1 MILVIYSG
9 VSGQCSHTTTLFYY
23 LLDETSSITV
33 ALIAGV
39 MLYLVDAAMGGVL
52 NRSAKQRQKEREIL
66 QEEEDRQ

>member
-1 MILVIYSG
+1 
-9 VSGQCSHTTTLFYY
+9 
-23 LLDETSSITV
+23 
-33 ALIAGV
+33 